1 MRSVPSAL
9 SVCRDPDRQTGLV
22 LCGFHWSVSQR
33 EVLRSPLGAV
43 NKALGME
50 RVVQG

>member
-1 MRSVPSAL
+1 MRSVLSAL

-22 LCGFHWSVSQR
+22 VRWFRWSVSQR

-43 NKALGME
+43 QALGME